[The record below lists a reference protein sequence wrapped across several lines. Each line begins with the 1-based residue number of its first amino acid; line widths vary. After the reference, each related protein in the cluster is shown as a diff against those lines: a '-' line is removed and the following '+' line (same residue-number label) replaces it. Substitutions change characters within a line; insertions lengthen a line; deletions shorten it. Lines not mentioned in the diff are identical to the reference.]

1 MQYNRTKMLF
11 GEEAFN
17 KFQNTKLILF
27 GVGGMGSF
35 ALDALYNTG
44 ITDITIVDFDTY
56 EPSNQNRQ
64 LGSHGNIGRKKV
76 EVMKER
82 YQNVTPIC
90 VKITPEWIDNFDFS
104 SYDYIL
110 DAIDDVKT
118 KVHLIKKYF
127 TKVISTGGGAKRIDP
142 LQITY
147 GSIWETKNDKF
158 IKKVRE
164 ELKKQGFKKK
174 FKVIYSTELPLC
186 IDKGSFEG
194 VTASFGL
201 MMASVTIQKIVRKLN
216 LVKDSQ
222 SKKFI

>member
-1 MQYNRTKMLF
+1 MQYSRTKILF
-11 GEEAFN
+11 GEDAFK
-17 KFQNTKLILF
+17 KFQDTKIILF
-27 GVGGMGSF
+27 GVGGIGSF

-44 ITDITIVDFDTY
+44 ITNITIVDFDEY
-56 EPSNQNRQ
+56 ESSNQNRQ

-76 EVMKER
+76 EVLKER
-82 YQNVTPIC
+82 YPNVTPIC

-110 DAIDDVKT
+110 DSIDDVKP
-118 KVHLIKKYF
+118 KVHLIKKHF
-127 TKVISTGGGAKRIDP
+127 TKIISTGGGAKRIDP
-142 LQITY
+142 LQIKY
-147 GSIWETKNDKF
+147 SSIWETYNDKF

-174 FKVIYSTELPLC
+174 FKVIYSTEVPLC

-201 MMASVTIQKIVRKLN
+201 MMASVTIQKIVKKLS

-222 SKKFI
+222 S